1 MAIALGKFTTT
12 AGTPLQVH
20 PTSLVAH
27 AVFIQAA
34 SSNTGKVYVMDRNG
48 DKSTGV
54 GVVAVIPV
62 PTTNSI
68 PAYVETMTG
77 SQNAL
82 DMLNYWFDVENSG
95 EGVQVSY
102 LQM

>member
-1 MAIALGKFTTT
+1 MATALGKFTAT
-12 AGTPLQVH
+12 AGTPKQIN
-20 PTSLVAH
+20 PTSVVAH
-27 AVFIQAA
+27 AVFIQALA
-34 SSNTGKVYVMDRNG
+34 GNTGKVYVMDRSG
-48 DKSTGV
+48 VKSTGV

-82 DMLNYWFDVENSG
+82 DLLSYWFDVDVNDD
-95 EGVQVSY
+95 GVQVSY